1 MNIKQIPQYLQNEHV
16 TYDIKSLNDLYKE
29 QISTIPMLYDIGIT
43 PVIIC
48 PKWLDSSNS
57 SFSTTSTSATA
68 TTATSEIEKIINS
81 NNNNKKKIFNLKSF
95 GPEFV
100 ITNIPLMECS
110 KEELKWLPLNESP
123 GLQLYINPSVSSK
136 NSSVTPKE
144 EKEIWE
150 LLESAYQ
157 QPLSKEKQDTLLN
170 AINDNNNIIQI
181 CSTNTDSGRISQL
194 VDNNPEIASSIMLHL
209 VQSNCYSEYLNAL
222 IQMEVSFKSMQV
234 MSTLVANVDLPSEYI
249 DTFTSHCIASCTSIE
264 DKGKQT
270 RLVRLVSVFLQNLI
284 IANHFKNEQI
294 LLELQ
299 SFCINFSKIK
309 EAVALFKIVKEKMP
323 KHTP

>member
-1 MNIKQIPQYLQNEHV
+1 MNIKQIPQYLQNEHIS
-16 TYDIKSLNDLYKE
+16 YDIKSLNELYKE
-29 QISTIPMLYDIGIT
+29 QISSVPMLFDIGIT

-48 PKWLDSSNS
+48 PKWIDNSSSSLNSASSSSSNGV
-57 SFSTTSTSATA
+57 
-68 TTATSEIEKIINS
+68 TSEIEKIINS
-81 NNNNKKKIFNLKSF
+81 NEENNKIFNLKSF
-95 GPEFV
+95 KPEFV

-110 KEELKWLPLNESP
+110 KEELKWLPLNDSP
-123 GLQLYINPSVSSK
+123 GLQLYYNPSVSSK
-136 NSSVTPKE
+136 NSSATLE

-157 QPLSKEKQDTLLN
+157 QPLSKEKQDQLLE
-170 AINDNNNIIQI
+170 AINENNNIIQI

-209 VQSNCYSEYLNAL
+209 VQSNCYTEYLNAL
-222 IQMEVSFKSMQV
+222 INMEVSFKSMQV
-234 MSTLVANVDLPSEYI
+234 MSTLVANVELPSEYI
-249 DTFTSHCIASCTSIE
+249 DMFTSHCIASCTSIE

-323 KHTP
+323 KPEK